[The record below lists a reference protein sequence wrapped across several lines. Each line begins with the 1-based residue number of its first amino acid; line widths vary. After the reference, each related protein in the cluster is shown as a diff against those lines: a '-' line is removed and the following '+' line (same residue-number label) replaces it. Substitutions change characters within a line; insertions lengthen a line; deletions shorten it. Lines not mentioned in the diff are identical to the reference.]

1 MKTSGRGASEKA
13 MVLIPAGVLLVSMM
27 LFSGGPSRFFRT
39 LNVELGHLFGYVR
52 SWVETWI
59 L

>member
-27 LFSGGPSRFFRT
+27 LFSGGPARFLRT
-39 LNVELGHLFGYVR
+39 LNLELANFLGVVR

>member
-27 LFSGGPSRFFRT
+27 LFAGGPARFFRT
-39 LNVELGHLFGYVR
+39 LNVELQNILGVMK
-52 SWVETWI
+52 SWVGTWI